1 MSKERRD
8 KDGAPSK
15 TTMPTYIAMLR
26 GINVG
31 GHKKVPMERLRA
43 MFEKLGFEQ
52 VATYIQ
58 SGNVVFDAAKHSP
71 PDLSKKIEAR
81 ILAEFG
87 FPASVITRT
96 VGELGKAI
104 RNNPFPKESRTD
116 PSKVYIAFLSQIPR
130 ADAVK
135 KLEAL
140 ATSSEQLRHS
150 GQETYLYY
158 RDGMGQA
165 KLTGSV
171 LEKVLSVTAT
181 ARNWNTVNQLY
192 QMAVERSAK
201 NS

>member
-1 MSKERRD
+1 
-8 KDGAPSK
+8 
-15 TTMPTYIAMLR
+15 MLR

-71 PDLSKKIEAR
+71 LDLSKKIEEK

-96 VGELGKAI
+96 GGELGKAI
-104 RNNPFPKESRTD
+104 QNNPFLKESRTD
-116 PSKVYIAFLSQIPR
+116 PSKLFIAFLSQTPR
-130 ADAVK
+130 VDAVK

-140 ATSSEQLRHS
+140 ATTSEQLRYS
-150 GQETYLYY
+150 GKETYLYY
-158 RDGMGQA
+158 RDGMGRA

-171 LEKVLSVTAT
+171 LEKVLAVTAT

-192 QMAVERSAK
+192 QMAVERSAE

>member
-1 MSKERRD
+1 
-8 KDGAPSK
+8 
-15 TTMPTYIAMLR
+15 MPTYIAMLR

-58 SGNVVFDAAKHSP
+58 SGNVVFEAAKHSP
-71 PDLSKKIEAR
+71 LGLSKKIEER

-96 VGELGKAI
+96 VEELGKAI
-104 RNNPFPKESRTD
+104 RNNPFPKQSGTD
-116 PSKVYIAFLSQIPR
+116 SGKVHIAFLSQIPQ

-140 ATSSEQLRHS
+140 ATTSERLRHS
-150 GQETYLYY
+150 GKETYLYY

-171 LEKVLSVTAT
+171 LEKTLCVTAT

-192 QMAVERSAK
+192 KMAVGRRAE

>member
-1 MSKERRD
+1 
-8 KDGAPSK
+8 
-15 TTMPTYIAMLR
+15 MPTYIAMLR

-31 GHKKVPMERLRA
+31 GNKKVPMERLRA
-43 MFEKLGFEQ
+43 MFEELGFEQ

-58 SGNVVFDAAKHSP
+58 SGNVVFEAAKHSP
-71 PDLSKKIEAR
+71 LDLSKKIEER
-81 ILAEFG
+81 MLAEFG

-96 VGELGKAI
+96 VEELGKAI
-104 RNNPFPKESRTD
+104 RNNPFPKQSGTD
-116 PSKVYIAFLSQIPR
+116 PSKVHIAFLSNIPR

-140 ATSSEQLRHS
+140 ATTSEQLRHS
-150 GQETYLYY
+150 GRETYLYY
-158 RDGMGQA
+158 RDGMGRA

-181 ARNWNTVNQLY
+181 ARNWNTVNQIY
-192 QMAVERSAK
+192 RMAAEHGAE